1 MAVADAVAD
10 RWVVLC
16 VTFTEP
22 EVPVIDDVAVS
33 VTVTR
38 LLPALEN
45 LTVKLPTPPE
55 NVEFA
60 GSTAPESVE
69 VKCTVPA

>member
-1 MAVADAVAD
+1 MAVAAAVAD
-10 RWVVLC
+10 RWVVFC

-22 EVPVIDDVAVS
+22 DVPVIDDVLMS
-33 VTVTR
+33 MTVTC
-38 LLPALEN
+38 LVPVLEN

-60 GSTAPESVE
+60 GSTAPASLD
-69 VKCTVPA
+69 VKWTVPA